1 MQKRR
6 RDVEIP
12 DLKRTEC
19 LTPRERDL
27 LERYYDGDESMTEIA
42 RSQGV
47 SRQMISRVITRA
59 RLKLQVSARGGHLS
73 WARFK
78 HYDGSLDCLTERERQ
93 IFHVYQS
100 KARVSKEDCR
110 RLSITKQSFYSAL
123 ATIKM
128 KLEAYA

>member
-1 MQKRR
+1 MQRR
-6 RDVEIP
+6 RLDVEVP
-12 DLKRTEC
+12 NLKRTEC

-27 LERYYDGDESMTEIA
+27 LCRYYDGVESMAEIA

-59 RLKLQVSARGGHLS
+59 RLKLRVSSRGGHKP

-78 HYDGSLDCLTERERQ
+78 QYDGSLDCLTERERQ
-93 IFHVYQS
+93 IFQVYQS

-110 RLSITKQSFYSAL
+110 RLEITKKSFYSAI